1 MTMRTVRVT
10 MSSHLTAERVL
21 AAGYD
26 FSARR
31 AEVFPAVSMDHFEIH
46 ELGSES
52 ADVTEGTPTGIG
64 VNWERCHYDWSTPGL
79 VTARVVDSNVYTPES
94 SSWLLSAT
102 PESAGCRIEMTWE
115 REFRTGVRG
124 RMFGT
129 LFRVV
134 GTRLFSRYAR
144 QVLDNLETMATT
156 GHDGDQRHRRPIPTR

>member
-1 MTMRTVRVT
+1 MRTVHVT
-10 MSSHLTAERVL
+10 MSSHLAPELVL

-31 AEVFPAVSMDHFEIH
+31 AEVFPAVSTDHLEIH
-46 ELGSES
+46 EFGSES
-52 ADVTEGTPTGIG
+52 ADVTEGTPVGVG
-64 VNWERCHYDWSTPGL
+64 VNWERCRYDWSTPGL
-79 VTARVVDSNVYTPES
+79 VAARVVDSNVYTPES
-94 SSWLLSAT
+94 SCWMLRAT
-102 PESAGCRIEMTWE
+102 ADSVGSRVEMTWE

-124 RMFGT
+124 RIFGT

-156 GHDGDQRHRRPIPTR
+156 DA